1 MTGGSIYP
9 RWRFP
14 WDSEW
19 LDLSVIASMSGTFPS
34 GWKETF
40 LLFFSLQRLLYF
52 MQRGKVMRLSA
63 CSHIL
68 SAMRLLFL
76 FSVCWMLGRIRS
88 LTSIPVPAFQVLCV
102 VFSPHLLSQFL
113 KLKPFSMY
121 WTSSALMPVRLH
133 MSHKPKSNLFYN
145 IHRRPGV
152 GLISWNKIWPILKYK
167 RFMKNVGLHGSP
179 LRLNEQKMQEH
190 RCLCSCHSKDILI

>member
-1 MTGGSIYP
+1 MFKVGLLKNDSAPHNDDERAPKCKRRGLRFWDRHDVWCPSIFRTIKRSKHCSGILYTSGAHIPPAGSWKCYCNRDDMAGLSP
-9 RWRFP
+9 VWQGEADECFP

-40 LLFFSLQRLLYF
+40 PLFFSLQRLLYF

-76 FSVCWMLGRIRS
+76 
-88 LTSIPVPAFQVLCV
+88 
-102 VFSPHLLSQFL
+102 
-113 KLKPFSMY
+113 
-121 WTSSALMPVRLH
+121 
-133 MSHKPKSNLFYN
+133 
-145 IHRRPGV
+145 
-152 GLISWNKIWPILKYK
+152 
-167 RFMKNVGLHGSP
+167 
-179 LRLNEQKMQEH
+179 
-190 RCLCSCHSKDILI
+190 